1 MQKLIKT
8 FTLIGVLSVTA
19 WLGSSREAH
28 AYPGLL
34 HPRRKLPRFE
44 AEGATMLCETYSQ
57 PASKICTCE
66 NGTWDCRSM
75 SLEPPR

>member
-8 FTLIGVLSVTA
+8 FALIAVLSVTV

-28 AYPGLL
+28 AFPACTVIEGSYPCG
-34 HPRRKLPRFE
+34 P
-44 AEGATMLCETYSQ
+44 EGGTMLCETYSQ

-66 NGTWDCRSM
+66 NGIWACRS
-75 SLEPPR
+75 LIKP